1 MITFIAKFLQMRY
14 LYDIS
19 MRIKIYTAI
28 NIIITSG
35 LVMSVKMRSVGMVGR
50 QIILILGAMT
60 RAVIEIYYYLWLD

>member
-28 NIIITSG
+28 NINHYFRIG
-35 LVMSVKMRSVGMVGR
+35 DECEMRSVSMAGR

-60 RAVIEIYYYLWLD
+60 RAIIEIYYYLWLD